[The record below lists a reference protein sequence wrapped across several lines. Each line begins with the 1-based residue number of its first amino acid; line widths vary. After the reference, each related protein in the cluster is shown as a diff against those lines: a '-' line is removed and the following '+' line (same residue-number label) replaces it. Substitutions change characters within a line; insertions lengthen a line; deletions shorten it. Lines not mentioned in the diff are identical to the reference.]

1 MDVLAARERFAQLR
15 LARDVREDPQLDL
28 RVIGGN
34 QLPAGL
40 GYECRPDLAPELGAD
55 RDRLQVGVRG
65 RQTACRGDRL
75 VEGRVQAAVV
85 TEQRGQGPEIGVEQ
99 LRVFA
104 PLL

>member
-34 QLPAGL
+34 QLPAGP

-55 RDRLQVGVRG
+55 RDRLQAGVRA

-75 VEGRVQAAVV
+75 AEGRVQAGVV
-85 TEQRGQGPEIGVEQ
+85 SDERWQWPGIGGRQ
-99 LRVFA
+99 LRA
-104 PLL
+104 LAAL